1 MNLFFWKK
9 TTEQQ
14 SSKNLKY
21 KEILFEHLAPID
33 TVDDVVTFNAL
44 DYALSQNNIHNIAVT
59 GNYGSGKSSVLQ
71 SYIKQN
77 KKNKFLNI
85 SLATFAIE
93 EKEE

>member
-1 MNLFFWKK
+1 MNLSFWKK
-9 TTEQQ
+9 EPKKDTE
-14 SSKNLKY
+14 LKY
-21 KEILFEHLAPID
+21 DEIKFEHLAPID
-33 TVDDVVTFNAL
+33 NVEDVVTFNAL
-44 DYALSQNNIHNIAVT
+44 DYALSQNNIRNIAVT

-93 EKEE
+93 